1 MRHSFYYNLKLMAI
15 SRQEGVSVLAQSGK
29 DPAHPVLV
37 VFVAVVSRLCGEYS
51 PALHHS
57 PETTDH
63 REI

>member
-1 MRHSFYYNLKLMAI
+1 MAI

-37 VFVAVVSRLCGEYS
+37 VFVAVVSRLCGEHG